1 MDSRNLFET
10 PATYRLHR
18 LEYLAAFATLVA
30 IAIIHV
36 HQTRIW
42 VFVGLFAYIDL
53 IGYIPG
59 AIVAHRRKTGYIPRF
74 YYILYNTMHSF
85 LTEGLIVGLW
95 CLIVRPE
102 WALLAIPI
110 HLFAD
115 RGLVGNSL
123 KPFGVPFE
131 PQEHPAYYVV
141 RPLLDRAVHP
151 QRVTGESL
159 QAAAVGSTQ
168 RGTLTEVRQAR

>member
-10 PATYRLHR
+10 PVTYRLHR
-18 LEYLAAFATLVA
+18 LEWLAAFVTLVV

-42 VFVGLFAYIDL
+42 VFIGLFAYIDL
-53 IGYIPG
+53 VGYIPG

-123 KPFGVPFE
+123 KPFGIPFE
-131 PQEHPAYYVV
+131 PQDHPAYYVV
-141 RPLLDRAVHP
+141 RPLLDRPRHP
-151 QRVTGESL
+151 RMIRESP
-159 QAAAVGSTQ
+159 QPAAVGGKP
-168 RGTLTEVRQAR
+168 RGTLTEIRQAR